1 MPPSTLASTEP
12 LLWAFV
18 ALAFLLLL
26 ALLAS
31 RWPAWAK
38 GLLVVGVTGLYFAA
52 ESALL
57 AVWGWP
63 SRQVLPERFVLLALV
78 VEEPGKQR
86 DGALYVWVNALE
98 GGRPVAQ
105 PRAYAL
111 PYTKDLHAL
120 FDEGMKKAR
129 QGITQMGSATPKAGS
144 RGLSW
149 LRPGAT
155 DQDVK
160 IRDLPLPQLPEK

>member
-1 MPPSTLASTEP
+1 MRSTDP

-18 ALAFLLLL
+18 ALAFVLLL

-31 RWPAWAK
+31 PWPAWSKA
-38 GLLVVGVTGLYFAA
+38 LLVLAVTGLYFGA
-52 ESALL
+52 EQSLKE
-57 AVWGWP
+57 VWGWP
-63 SRQVLPERFVLLALV
+63 SRQTLPERFVLLALV

-86 DGALYVWVNALE
+86 EGALYVWVNALE
-98 GGRPVAQ
+98 DGRPVKQ

-120 FDEGMKKAR
+120 FDEGMKKVR
-129 QGITQMGSATPKAGS
+129 QGITQMGTATPKAGT

-149 LRPGAT
+149 LRPGAE